1 MSVKV
6 VPASNVQLS
15 GARFLSSPALAE
27 KCNVKV
33 TALLVTMPFFTAA
46 RPSLQIGQLA
56 AVGNARGHRVATLHL
71 TLDFAAKIGPE
82 LYEELCGYRGL
93 ELGNWLFAEAAFG
106 ADAPSLGTRF
116 LEDFPEVLASVDAD
130 DLDVE
135 TLLQIRRQHVPEF
148 LDAAMAQV
156 DWGSHRVVGFT
167 STFQQNVAS
176 FALARRIKA
185 RHPDLTIIFG
195 GANFDGEMGQALVRT
210 CPWIDFAVNGE
221 ADTAFPMCLDA
232 LAEGRDLCAI
242 PGVISREQPS
252 PRCTPGLTELDKLPL
267 PDFEEYFAR
276 AELLGLL
283 KPGDRRHVSVPFEAS
298 RGCWW
303 GQKHHCTFCGLNGM
317 TMQFRQKSAARVLE
331 ELSELSRRHGVYRFA
346 AADNIMPMELIRELA
361 PALARQARDYEI
373 FFEVKS
379 NLSREQIK
387 ALRDGGILSV
397 QPGIESFSSH
407 VLRLMEKGVKAV
419 QNVNFLRW
427 ARYYGIDATWS
438 IIWGFPGET
447 AEHVALQAAL
457 LPHVIHLQPP
467 SGLTRIVVDRFS
479 PHHHDRRRFPV
490 RRLEPEA
497 SLRYIY
503 PVGFDL
509 ERIAYSFD
517 HEFEDD
523 LPDEAFEPLEAAGR
537 RWQRAWAGTALPWLT
552 YRWSPGVL
560 QIEDGREVASPK
572 LYSFTNPVADI
583 YAAISNAPL
592 TAGAVC
598 ERLQLDCTTDD
609 VTEALDL
616 LATRGFVMKD
626 EGLYLAMAI
635 PQTRNR

>member
-1 MSVKV
+1 MSVDV
-6 VPASNVQLS
+6 IPASDQPS
-15 GARFLSSPALAE
+15 GALGE
-27 KCNVKV
+27 KGNVKV

-56 AVGNARGHRVATLHL
+56 AIGNARGHRVATLHL
-71 TLDFAAKIGPE
+71 TLDFAAKIGPD
-82 LYEELCGYRGL
+82 LYEQLCLERGH

-106 ADAPSLGTRF
+106 ADAPSLGKRF
-116 LEDFPEVLASVDAD
+116 LEDFPQALTSDTTD

-135 TLLQIRRQHVPEF
+135 TLLHIRHQLVPGF
-148 LDAAMAQV
+148 LDAAMALV
-156 DWGSHRVVGFT
+156 DWGSYRAVGFS

-185 RHPDLTIIFG
+185 RHPDLTVLFG
-195 GANFDGEMGQALVRT
+195 GGNFDGEMGPALVRT

-221 ADTAFPMCLDA
+221 GDTAFPMCLDA

-252 PRCTPGLTELDKLPL
+252 PRCTAALTHLEKLPV
-267 PDFEEYFAR
+267 PDFEEYFVR
-276 AELLGLL
+276 AELAGLL
-283 KPGDRRHVSVPFEAS
+283 KPGGRRDVEVPFEAS

-303 GQKHHCTFCGLNGM
+303 GQKHHCTFCGVNGAIM
-317 TMQFRQKSAARVLE
+317 KFRQKSAARVLE
-331 ELSELSRRHGVYRFA
+331 ELSELSRRHSVYRFF
-346 AADNIMPMELIRELA
+346 AADNIIPMDFIRELA

-373 FFEVKS
+373 FFEVKA

-427 ARYYGIDATWS
+427 ARYYGIEATWN

-447 AEHVALQAAL
+447 AEHVALQTAL
-457 LPHVIHLQPP
+457 LPHLVHLEPP
-467 SGLTRIVVDRFS
+467 SGLSRIVVERFS
-479 PHHHDRRRFPV
+479 PHHDDRKRFPV
-490 RRLEPEA
+490 RRIEPEA

-503 PVGFDL
+503 PAGFDL

-517 HEFEDD
+517 HEFEDE
-523 LPDEAFEPLEAAGR
+523 LPDEAFEPLRAAGK
-537 RWQRAWAGTALPWLT
+537 RWQRAWAGTPLPWLT
-552 YRWSPGVL
+552 YRWSPGMLHV
-560 QIEDGREVASPK
+560 EDGREVASPK

-598 ERLQLDCTTDD
+598 EKLQLDCTTED

-616 LATRGFVMKD
+616 LATRGLVMKD
-626 EGLYLAMAI
+626 EGLYLALAI
-635 PQTRNR
+635 PQTPNR